1 MVELV
6 VRNSFRLTTIRGLY
20 DVVDRGLAVVVVVV
34 VVVGDRMAGRV
45 RFLKKGTVDWVIGV
59 VFGTSDDG
67 VVVLVYLKV
76 GRVRSNLT

>member
-6 VRNSFRLTTIRGLY
+6 RNNLRLTTIRGLF
-20 DVVDRGLAVVVVVV
+20 VVDTELVVVVV

-45 RFLKKGTVDWVIGV
+45 RLRKKGTVDWVIGV
-59 VFGTSDDG
+59 VFGTSDGD
-67 VVVLVYLKV
+67 VVLVYLKV